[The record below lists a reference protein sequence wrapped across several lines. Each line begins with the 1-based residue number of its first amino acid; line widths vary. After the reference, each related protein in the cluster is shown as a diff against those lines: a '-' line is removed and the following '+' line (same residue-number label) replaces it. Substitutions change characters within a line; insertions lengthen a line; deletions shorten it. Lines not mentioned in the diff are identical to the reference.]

1 MRRCRVE
8 GRGGGAAGGSARSG
22 ARAVPSPGG
31 CGAAPT
37 RVAGRRTSP
46 VTAASPASMATG
58 GGGFDPAAWV
68 TSGNRRV
75 PMSSRK
81 YAGIQRGDVM
91 KYAEDGHTRGLS
103 MPRSRGAV
111 SGLLLVILG
120 AWGALIPFVGP
131 HFNFAYTPDR
141 DWAWSSARGWLEVA
155 PGAATALGG
164 LLLIVAGNRVAA
176 MLGGWLAVLAGAWF
190 VVGGQLAPLLG
201 IGSAGDPIAAT
212 ERKRALLEVTY
223 FSGLGALIIFVG
235 GVVLARTSAR
245 LARDVQ
251 PLASDAPAAPAVEP
265 YRDPAYDPADV
276 SSGALT
282 KPRTSADPE
291 PKRGWRKNRAGGNA
305 AYLRWPHPQQ

>member
-1 MRRCRVE
+1 
-8 GRGGGAAGGSARSG
+8 
-22 ARAVPSPGG
+22 
-31 CGAAPT
+31 
-37 RVAGRRTSP
+37 
-46 VTAASPASMATG
+46 
-58 GGGFDPAAWV
+58 
-68 TSGNRRV
+68 
-75 PMSSRK
+75 
-81 YAGIQRGDVM
+81 M
-91 KYAEDGHTRGLS
+91 KYAEDGRTRGLS

-141 DWAWSSARGWLEVA
+141 NWAWSSARGWLEVA
-155 PGAATALGG
+155 PGVAAAIGG

-190 VVGGQLAPLLG
+190 VVGGQFAPLLG

-212 ERKRALLEVTY
+212 DRKRAVLEVTY

-235 GVVLARTSAR
+235 GVVLARTAVR
-245 LARDVQ
+245 LAKDVH
-251 PLASDAPAAPAVEP
+251 PVAGEPVAAAPGVEP
-265 YRDPAYDPADV
+265 YRDSVYEPAEV

-282 KPRTSADPE
+282 KPRSAADPE
-291 PKRGWRKNRAGGNA
+291 PKRGWRKNRAGAGAGANA